1 MFTLK
6 TQAHIRITIKE
17 DEMRKQLFEVGRLQA
32 TITGASVRL
41 FETLPNM
48 PKWGIRVNKTRR
60 EHTNYDKKLYIYLS
74 EQQNLPGW
82 GIAIALA

>member
-1 MFTLK
+1 
-6 TQAHIRITIKE
+6 
-17 DEMRKQLFEVGRLQA
+17 MRKQLFEVGRLQA
-32 TITGASVRL
+32 IITAATGASVRL

-48 PKWGIRVNKTRR
+48 PKWGSRVNQTRR

-74 EQQNLPGW
+74 EQQNLPGR